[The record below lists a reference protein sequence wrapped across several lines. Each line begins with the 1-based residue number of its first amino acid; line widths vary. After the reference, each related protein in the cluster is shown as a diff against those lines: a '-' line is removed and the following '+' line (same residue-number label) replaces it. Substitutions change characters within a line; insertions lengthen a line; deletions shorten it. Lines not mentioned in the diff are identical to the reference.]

1 MGQYSVNDIAQY
13 SAHHLPKS
21 RACPD
26 YFTLTLYPQSEPQ
39 PCLIALPAALS
50 LTSQSVIDCFRY
62 STKQQAITGL
72 LRLQTKQYT
81 AACISQKQA
90 HNALQ

>member
-39 PCLIALPAALS
+39 SEPQPYLIALPAALS

-72 LRLQTKQYT
+72 LRLQTERYT
-81 AACISQKQA
+81 AACTSQK
-90 HNALQ
+90 